1 MDNWDNFNET
11 QLPSTDKFYS
21 NFNLNSI
28 SKEDHKHAQV
38 VWNTFNIKN
47 MGEYH
52 DLYVQ
57 SDTTQLADI
66 FEQFRTLCLNEY
78 KLDPAYFCTT
88 PELAFEVC
96 LKNIKVKLELLT
108 DIDMVLMFEKGIRG
122 GISQTTHRYASANNK
137 YMPNYNSKT
146 LSTYLI
152 YVDANNLYGWVMSKK
167 LQIDSFKWVNDLEN
181 FTCEFIKNYDE
192 DDDIGYLL
200 EVDIEYSK
208 NLHESHRDLPFLSIK
223 KDKLLATLEN
233 KENYV
238 VHITAL
244 KQALNHGLIF
254 KKVHRVILFRQ
265 ETWLKPYIDM
275 NTELRKN
282 AKNDFEKD
290 FYKLMNNAVFGKT
303 MENVRNCRDVKL
315 VVTEE
320 RRKKLVSEP
329 NYESCKQFS
338 NNLMAIEMRKTEIL
352 MDKPI
357 AVGQAILNISETLMY
372 EFYYDY
378 LKPKYHDK
386 LKLCYMDTDSFI
398 LQTQTDDV
406 YKDINCDVDKWFDTS
421 NFDKNDNRPLEIG
434 KNKKVIG
441 KFKDELGGKILTE
454 FVALRAKTYAYIQL
468 NDDKLEEHKKAKGT
482 KKCVIKKHLNF
493 DLYKKA
499 LFNNKSIRCTQQRF
513 KSDYHNIY
521 TQTVHKTA
529 LDNKD
534 DKRIRSFDGITTYP
548 YGIDN
553 DLINRL
559 ETNIKSN
566 PIRLYY

>member
-1 MDNWDNFNET
+1 M
-11 QLPSTDKFYS
+11 
-21 NFNLNSI
+21 
-28 SKEDHKHAQV
+28 
-38 VWNTFNIKN
+38 
-47 MGEYH
+47 
-52 DLYVQ
+52 
-57 SDTTQLADI
+57 
-66 FEQFRTLCLNEY
+66 
-78 KLDPAYFCTT
+78 
-88 PELAFEVC
+88 
-96 LKNIKVKLELLT
+96 
-108 DIDMVLMFEKGIRG
+108 
-122 GISQTTHRYASANNK
+122 
-137 YMPNYNSKT
+137 
-146 LSTYLI
+146 
-152 YVDANNLYGWVMSKK
+152 
-167 LQIDSFKWVNDLEN
+167 QIDSFKWVNDLEN

-192 DDDIGYLL
+192 DDDIGCLL

-208 NLHESHRDLPFLSIK
+208 NLHESHRDLPFLPIK

-233 KENYV
+233 KENCV

-275 NTELRKN
+275 DTELRKN

-303 MENVRNCRDVKL
+303 MENVRNRRDVKL

-357 AVGQAILNISETLMY
+357 AAGQAILNISETLMY

-454 FVALRAKTYAYIQL
+454 FVAFRAKTYAYIQL
-468 NDDKLEEHKKAKGT
+468 NDDKLDEHKKAKGT
-482 KKCVIKKHLNF
+482 KKCVTKKHLNF

-513 KSDYHNIY
+513 KSDHHNIY

-559 ETNIKSN
+559 ETNVKSN
-566 PIRLYY
+566 PIRLHY